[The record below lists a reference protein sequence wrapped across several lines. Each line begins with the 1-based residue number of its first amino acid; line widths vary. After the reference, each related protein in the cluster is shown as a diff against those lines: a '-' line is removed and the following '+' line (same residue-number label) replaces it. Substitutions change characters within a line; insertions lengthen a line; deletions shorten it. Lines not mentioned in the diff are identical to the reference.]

1 MMRASYKM
9 KTTTILLLPLLLLFT
24 PDVIIA
30 SQPPNIVLIV
40 IDDLGK
46 RLKILKV
53 MDDFRAE
60 NQNCNHR

>member
-1 MMRASYKM
+1 MRNTAPFL
-9 KTTTILLLPLLLLFT
+9 TILLLLFT
-24 PDVIIA
+24 SDVIVA

-46 RLKILKV
+46 GLEILKV

-60 NQNCNHR
+60 KLQS

>member
-1 MMRASYKM
+1 MRNTAPFL
-9 KTTTILLLPLLLLFT
+9 TILLLLFIS
-24 PDVIIA
+24 DVIVA

-46 RLKILKV
+46 RLEILKV

-60 NQNCNHR
+60 KLQS

>member
-1 MMRASYKM
+1 MRASCKM
-9 KTTTILLLPLLLLFT
+9 RNTTIPLLLLLLLFT
-24 PDVIIA
+24 PDVISA

-46 RLKILKV
+46 GLEILKV

-60 NQNCNHR
+60 KLQS